1 MASPTSPSSSR
12 LFLFALVLLLSLL
25 STPTFA
31 QNLTTPTVNGT
42 NATTNATAPSAT
54 PAPGDQ
60 DSAGTTI
67 SSSVALFGALVA
79 AALFSL

>member
-1 MASPTSPSSSR
+1 MAPTTAFSSSR

-25 STPTFA
+25 SAPAFAQILITPT
-31 QNLTTPTVNGT
+31 NGTNGTTPT
-42 NATTNATAPSAT
+42 AT